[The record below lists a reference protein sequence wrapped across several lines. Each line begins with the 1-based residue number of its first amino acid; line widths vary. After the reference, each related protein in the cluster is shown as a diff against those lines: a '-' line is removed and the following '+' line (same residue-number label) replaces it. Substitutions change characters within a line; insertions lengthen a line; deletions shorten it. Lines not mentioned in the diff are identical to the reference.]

1 MKKIKNSIKK
11 EVSKKVTKKELD
23 NFYVSIKD
31 FNNKRKNLLL
41 TIKDSLIMQEE
52 LEKIKELRKNKFNIL
67 NEIKKNMHL
76 INSDFHKL
84 KKLFPN
90 IKNMISYTEK
100 EIGEVETSISE
111 IELNKILDINQN
123 NINSFKKENISK
135 STFNLNSNKIDR
147 IKNNLKVIE
156 SKLNNL

>member
-1 MKKIKNSIKK
+1 
-11 EVSKKVTKKELD
+11 
-23 NFYVSIKD
+23 
-31 FNNKRKNLLL
+31 
-41 TIKDSLIMQEE
+41 
-52 LEKIKELRKNKFNIL
+52 
-67 NEIKKNMHL
+67 
-76 INSDFHKL
+76 
-84 KKLFPN
+84 
-90 IKNMISYTEK
+90 MISYTEK